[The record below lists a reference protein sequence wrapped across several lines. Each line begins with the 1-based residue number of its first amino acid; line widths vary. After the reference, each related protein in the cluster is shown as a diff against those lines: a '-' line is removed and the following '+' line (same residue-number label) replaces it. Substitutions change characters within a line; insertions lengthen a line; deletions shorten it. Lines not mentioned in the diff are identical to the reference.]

1 MENKKLKGVF
11 QLSHESSG
19 GFAWISVIIVV
30 VAVSVLG
37 SGVLFYQYRAEKQE
51 SVDELREEI
60 QELKQTLEKNVESEV
75 AADAQ
80 PSVTE
85 LSEPAE
91 VIAKPRT
98 QITQEEVVTKT
109 TQVQQEVTES
119 QLSKQEACEAEVLAA
134 KVDEKKLKQDLKDEL
149 YKHVSIVSLEQR
161 EDELVDQLNEADN
174 MTDIEIISSTLED
187 LRDTVSASKLLV
199 NMEVEKIF
207 AGKYEKMLSDC
218 LNEQ

>member
-30 VAVSVLG
+30 GAVSVLG